1 MKNKE
6 LVLLLGS
13 VLVIVVAWI
22 AFSIYH
28 NLITP
33 TTPENLEK
41 EATPIDPVFDES
53 TINKLKERQQT
64 APLLEVDTSAQIPTE
79 DLGPTFE
86 PTPISSPS
94 PTGINLTPT
103 ASPGGQITP

>member
-6 LVLLLGS
+6 IVLLLGS

-28 NLITP
+28 NLITS
-33 TTPENLEK
+33 TTPEDLEK
-41 EATPIDPVFDES
+41 EATPINPLFDES
-53 TINKLKERQQT
+53 TINKLKERQQAT
-64 APLLEVDTSAQIPTE
+64 PLFEVDTSVQIPTE
-79 DLGPTFE
+79 DISSTFE

-94 PTGINLTPT
+94 PTGTSLAPT
-103 ASPGGQITP
+103 ASPGGQLAP